1 MSDGELRKIFRKH
14 LTGFDL
20 LAVETGGTT
29 SGVPDL
35 NFARADIE
43 GWIEMKKAEH
53 WRVSIRPMQIGWCE
67 RRLRYNKRVFC
78 AVRRADT
85 ELWLF
90 HASQMRRLMKERVD
104 AVPCLGH
111 WTGGAAKWEW
121 DRIGSILIWSGP
133 RVDIPQHP

>member
-1 MSDGELRKIFRKH
+1 VSDGELRKIFRKH

-35 NFARADIE
+35 NYAASPNIE

-53 WRVSIRPMQIGWCE
+53 WRCTIRPMQIGWCE
-67 RRLRYNKRVFC
+67 RRLRHNMRVFC
-78 AVRRADT
+78 AVRRAGT

-90 HASQMRRLMKERVD
+90 HASQMRYLASERID
-104 AVPCLGH
+104 TLPKLGH
-111 WTGGAAKWEW
+111 WTGGAAGW
-121 DRIGSILIWSGP
+121 DWSAIKNILVS
-133 RVDIPQHP
+133 